1 MSGQP
6 AARVTD
12 FHVCP
17 VVSPA
22 GPHVGGIVLPPGGMT
37 VLVGGLPA
45 ARIGDLCVCVGAVDS
60 IVKGA
65 MPVRVL
71 NMPASRMTDATA
83 HGGVVVV
90 GLPTVLIGLSGIS
103 GNVLAG
109 KQLCAAMKAGRN
121 PVPGTK
127 DTWGNVIQPNTPG
140 QSYNNCGVEV
150 SRQII
155 TQTTGQTPTQEGLL
169 NGAMGNGWATQV
181 PGSTYQSGSTLPGG
195 RQSIMGQPP
204 YNVQTTQQAPTMGN
218 LETAVA
224 EGKGVST
231 DVWAGNMPNW
241 AGQGLAPGTGG
252 HNILVTGVE
261 YDDNGNPVNVI
272 INDTGMGQCGVAIPY
287 AAFQGALI
295 GGGNN
300 HVVTNNPMW

>member
-1 MSGQP
+1 M
-6 AARVTD
+6 
-12 FHVCP
+12 HVCP
-17 VVSPA
+17 MTAPL
-22 GPHVGGIVLPPGGMT
+22 PHVGGGVLGPGGVT
-37 VLVGGLPA
+37 VLIGGLPS
-45 ARIGDLCVCVGAVDS
+45 ARLGDPCVCVGALDV
-60 IVKGA
+60 ITKGA

-83 HGGVVVV
+83 HGGMIVV

-103 GNVLAG
+103 GNVPAG
-109 KQLCAAMKAGRN
+109 KKLCAAMRAGRN
-121 PVPGTK
+121 PPAGALTPG
-127 DTWGNVIQPNTPG
+127 GAQLQPNTPG

-155 TQTTGQTPTQEGLL
+155 TQVTGQTPTQEGLL
-169 NGAMGNGWATQV
+169 NNAMGNGWANQV
-181 PGSTYQSGSTLPGG
+181 PGNMWASGGTVPAG
-195 RQSIMGQPP
+195 RQSIMGAPP
-204 YNVQTTQQAPTMGN
+204 YNVQTTQMPPTMSN

-224 EGKGVST
+224 EGRGVST

-241 AGQGLAPGTGG
+241 AGQNLAPGTGA

-272 INDTGMGQCGVAIPY
+272 INDTGMGQCGVKIP
-287 AAFQGALI
+287 AAQFQAAMI

-300 HVVTNNPMW
+300 HVVTNSPMW